1 MVHSQMSDSPGM
13 LIGEFAESV
22 GSTKD
27 TVRFYTRLGL
37 LMAGER
43 AAGQRNYAVY
53 AADQVER
60 FSFIEQCKSL
70 GFTLQEIGSALK
82 ERDAGSLTALRQQEL
97 LEEKLLSIEERI
109 AKLREAERK
118 LRAKVERDS
127 GPSGRPRRRP
137 RRPHHR

>member
-1 MVHSQMSDSPGM
+1 MVHSQGSDSAGM

-43 AAGQRNYAVY
+43 AAGQRHYAVY
-53 AADQVER
+53 AEDQVER
-60 FSFIEQCKSL
+60 FLFIEQCKSL

-109 AKLREAERK
+109 ATLREAERK
-118 LRAKVERDS
+118 LRAKVERDC
-127 GPSGRPRRRP
+127 GPRGSSTRRSLRPPRP
-137 RRPHHR
+137 